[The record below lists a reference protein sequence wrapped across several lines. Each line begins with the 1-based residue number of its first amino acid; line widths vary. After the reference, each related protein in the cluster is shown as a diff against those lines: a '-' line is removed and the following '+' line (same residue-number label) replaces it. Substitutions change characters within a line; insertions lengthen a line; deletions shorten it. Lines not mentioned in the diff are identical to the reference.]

1 MSKLQRYAAGLILM
15 YLVSITTI
23 YAMNNVFLTVQVIT
37 QSNGYLLRYTVT
49 NRSGRPIYIPNVTFA
64 KVAGIVQVSETPAAY
79 QLYLQNHMLEMAI
92 GTRSFKHILTPAP
105 RYFFTE
111 LLEDNQSGYYSYFI
125 EYPLS
130 LIINELS
137 AVEEAKVDKI
147 QFTLDYFP
155 QPEKEDIIEEPTD
168 RKTYYWISP
177 NAKKNELREMIYLEL
192 IVKY

>member
-1 MSKLQRYAAGLILM
+1 M
-15 YLVSITTI
+15 YLVSISTV

-64 KVAGIVQVSETPAAY
+64 KEAGVVQVSETPAAF
-79 QLYLQNHMLEMAI
+79 QLHLQNHILDMAI
-92 GTRSFKHILTPAP
+92 GTRSFKPILTPAP
-105 RYFFTE
+105 RYFFAD

-130 LIINELS
+130 LVSSELS
-137 AVEEAKVDKI
+137 AANEAKVDKV

-155 QPEKEDIIEEPTD
+155 QPEKEEIIEEPTE
-168 RKTYYWISP
+168 RKTYYWIAPS
-177 NAKKNELREMIYLEL
+177 AKKNELREMIYLEL
-192 IVKY
+192 TVKY

>member
-1 MSKLQRYAAGLILM
+1 MSKLRKYVTGLILT

-64 KVAGIVQVSETPAAY
+64 KVAGVVQVSETLAAY
-79 QLYLQNHMLEMAI
+79 QLYLQNHTLEMAI

-130 LIINELS
+130 LVSSELS
-137 AVEEAKVDKI
+137 AANEAKTDKI

-177 NAKKNELREMIYLEL
+177 NTKKNELREMIYLEL